1 MQRISAATY
10 SSCLMSG
17 PLKSGREN
25 EERWRM
31 PTIRRV
37 PAGAPMDEGAGI
49 DLFCK
54 VGARVHGGDALYRVY
69 ANSETGL
76 AFARDLADESSG
88 YEVAP

>member
-1 MQRISAATY
+1 
-10 SSCLMSG
+10 
-17 PLKSGREN
+17 
-25 EERWRM
+25 
-31 PTIRRV
+31 
-37 PAGAPMDEGAGI
+37 MDEGAGI